1 VVAGVLDGR
10 EAVRELYTPSPTSY
24 LLLIAAQRPDEEAVI
39 DQGRTSALVNIH
51 YETEALEGESVPR
64 CWQRGHQ
71 PSAFSRCT
79 KSLQR
84 PLLGV
89 TACAARRAVLLH
101 RAAQLFHVINTVG
114 FKERAKAP
122 PEATV

>member
-1 VVAGVLDGR
+1 VVAGVVDGR
-10 EAVRELYTPSPTSY
+10 EAIRELYTPSPTSY

-39 DQGRTSALVNIH
+39 DQGRTSNVVNIH
-51 YETEALEGESVPR
+51 YEKEELEGESVPR

-71 PSAFSRCT
+71 PSTFSCCT

-89 TACAARRAVLLH
+89 TPCAAKRAVILN
-101 RAAQLFHVINTVG
+101 RAAQLFSHFLING
-114 FKERAKAP
+114 L
-122 PEATV
+122 